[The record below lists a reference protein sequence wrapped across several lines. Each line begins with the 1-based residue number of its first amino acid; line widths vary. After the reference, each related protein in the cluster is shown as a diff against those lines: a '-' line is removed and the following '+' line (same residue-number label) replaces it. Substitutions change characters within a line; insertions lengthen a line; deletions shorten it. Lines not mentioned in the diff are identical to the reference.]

1 MTESEIDL
9 DFLCNCLREAGTLA
23 LAHYENARGGQ
34 MRAELKADHSPVT
47 AADRQVEA
55 LLIERIQARYPD
67 HLILSEESGLHPAIK
82 NSTREA
88 SYAWV
93 LDPIDGT
100 RAFASGL
107 PVWGISAGVLHVTT
121 AAGALRASAP
131 ASPGEAVWRPT
142 AGGFYL
148 PVTGELYSGTTREA
162 WYNQDRMRPLET
174 FDPDN
179 PLTFLGVPSEFHH
192 HFKINAPRIRSMG
205 STAAHLAYV
214 ASGAAAG
221 MLTRTTSL
229 WDIAGVLPLAQAV
242 GVELAYLSGRK
253 FDPAELLDGSSI
265 REPLLAGMPAAF
277 DTLRQWVQVLPE

>member
-1 MTESEIDL
+1 MIGEEIDL
-9 DFLCNCLREAGTLA
+9 DFICACLREAGALA
-23 LAHYENARGGQ
+23 LAQYGQ
-34 MRAELKADHSPVT
+34 MKAELKADRSPVT
-47 AADRQVEA
+47 AVDRQVEA
-55 LLIERIQARYPD
+55 MLIERIQARYPG
-67 HLILSEESGLHPAIK
+67 HLILSEESGLHPALK
-82 NSTREA
+82 GSAGEA
-88 SYAWV
+88 SFAWA

-107 PVWGISAGVLHVTT
+107 PVWGISAGVLR
-121 AAGALRASAP
+121 GGLP
-131 ASPGEAVWRPT
+131 Y

-162 WYNQDRMRPLET
+162 WYNQRPMPRLET

-192 HFKINAPRIRSMG
+192 YFKIGAPRIRSMG

-214 ASGAAAG
+214 ASGAAVG

-242 GVELAYLSGRK
+242 GVELSYLSGRK
-253 FDPAELLDGSSI
+253 FDPAELLDGRSI
-265 REPLLAGMPAAF
+265 REPLLAGLPAAF
-277 DTLRQWVQVLPE
+277 DALRRWIQVLPG